1 MMTSERLLYRNL
13 SGKIR
18 DTMELCLYN
27 AVLGGGDLQGKAFS
41 YENRLAT
48 WGDESAKRA
57 DWFEGELRAFGLGR
71 HRRPEAY
78 LDGF

>member
-13 SGKIR
+13 SGKVR

-57 DWFEGELRAFGLGR
+57 DWFEGELLPLCPVPSGGYRC
-71 HRRPEAY
+71 
-78 LDGF
+78 